1 MDNQQELIVKAIQA
15 YDYYSESQR
24 KTLTMLYQL
33 SIDNIATIK
42 VATLADIT
50 GYSRYM
56 IYKNLKQFAQDGIL
70 KFSEGGQKIVNT
82 FKFNENKLQSIVD
95 VYQKR
100 LEVISEQ
107 KSHGE

>member
-1 MDNQQELIVKAIQA
+1 MNNQQELIIKAIQA

-24 KTLTMLYQL
+24 KTLVTLYQL

-42 VATLADIT
+42 VAALADIT

-56 IYKNLKQFAQDGIL
+56 IYKNLKQFAQDGVL
-70 KFSEGGQKIVNT
+70 KLSDGGQKIVNT
-82 FKFNENKLQSIVD
+82 YKFNDNKLQSIID
-95 VYQKR
+95 IYQKR

-107 KSHGE
+107 KSYGE

>member
-1 MDNQQELIVKAIQA
+1 
-15 YDYYSESQR
+15 
-24 KTLTMLYQL
+24 
-33 SIDNIATIK
+33 
-42 VATLADIT
+42 
-50 GYSRYM
+50 M

-70 KFSEGGQKIVNT
+70 KFLEGGQKIVNT
-82 FKFNENKLQSIVD
+82 FKFNENKLQSIID